1 MLRAAVFSLLVLFS
15 IAVVV
20 PIMDASAHAG
30 RHSSARHRKHR
41 HSKAWWRRYHARKR
55 YRMKMARLRA
65 LERQRSQSASGVVPA
80 TEESAHYAPTAGGGV
95 LMDARGLWSVTMPAG
110 WNSRVSSNAGE
121 VKFRIYTPDG
131 KPAGYSALTP
141 INIPESPKPLLASKA
156 RKFIGKVSFTDLR
169 RTVID
174 KMVTSNGWVTNDY
187 ERVVDGKRVF
197 VVSAQTA
204 GSPDGTV
211 GPQPWTF
218 YFTEMDGRVY
228 NLATTAPAEYLEQA
242 NSGSEKLLGSFKSN
256 VALPA
261 QRTASR

>member
-20 PIMDASAHAG
+20 PIMDSSAHTG

-55 YRMKMARLRA
+55 YRVKMARLRA
-65 LERQRSQSASGVVPA
+65 LERQRSPSTSGALPA
-80 TEESAHYAPTAGGGV
+80 TEESAHYTPTAGGGV
-95 LMDARGLWSVTMPAG
+95 LMDARGLWSVTMPVG
-110 WNSRVSSNAGE
+110 WSSRTTGNNGE
-121 VKFRIYTPDG
+121 VKFRIFTPDG
-131 KPAGYSALTP
+131 KPAGYSALKP
-141 INIPESPKPLLASKA
+141 VDMPESPKPLLASKA
-156 RKFIGKVSFTDLR
+156 RKFLGKVSFTDLR

-174 KMVTSNGWVTNDY
+174 KMMTSNGWVTNDY

-204 GSPDGTV
+204 GSPDGSV

-218 YFTEMDGRVY
+218 YFTEVDGRLY
-228 NLATTAPAEYLEQA
+228 NLATTAPAEFVEQA
-242 NSGSEKLLGSFKSN
+242 NSGSEKLLGSFRSN

-261 QRTASR
+261 QGTASR